1 MKLLPFARVPE
12 FAGDVEVAREDAG
25 DGERWRGLA
34 LGLKTMSSSLSE
46 LCPCKSCRDSLILAL
61 LESGC

>member
-1 MKLLPFARVPE
+1 VKPLAFGRVPG
-12 FAGDVEVAREDAG
+12 FAGDVEFAREDAG

-34 LGLKTMSSSLSE
+34 LGLKAMSSSLSE

-61 LESGC
+61 SRPGC